1 MGLASV
7 GSWMWITYSQLNKEI
22 KLNTILV
29 NPLPQVEV
37 LCLYIK
43 MFKSPLMHTVFSGLF
58 RLSAIT
64 FAVFKNTVT
73 FPCTG
78 DCDCKRRHI
87 HMFSPLLF
95 PPLLPYS
102 PTSWHLLRQEGL
114 IIFPLH
120 RLTHFITL
128 LFFKILPC
136 CPCLQCL
143 HCSTSKYNSPLS

>member
-29 NPLPQVEV
+29 NPLPQVKV

-43 MFKSPLMHTVFSGLF
+43 MFKSPYMHTIFSGLF
-58 RLSAIT
+58 LLSSIT

-87 HMFSPLLF
+87 HMFSPLLL

-114 IIFPLH
+114 IFSHFTGQLISLLH
-120 RLTHFITL
+120 HSSKFSTAVHV
-128 LFFKILPC
+128 
-136 CPCLQCL
+136 
-143 HCSTSKYNSPLS
+143 CSVCTSKYNSPLS